1 MADIKEKYW
10 CSRKYMFLSKNREYI
25 ILFALSNSHQA
36 KNSLE
41 FRSLFSDRGKEG
53 LQTEPFQYQDLKHN
67 SQSSTLLM
75 LAPTFPNW

>member
-41 FRSLFSDRGKEG
+41 FRSLFSDRGKKG

-67 SQSSTLLM
+67 SQSSTL
-75 LAPTFPNW
+75 F